1 MIEKAHVG
9 EIGVKSRQCNSPIID
24 SLLRQPKLILYHSKV
39 PPINHALDPNLFH
52 KFFFYP
58 TSRPSASG
66 NAVKM
71 FSLARRRREAERH
84 KKLEEQFL
92 KKDANGNGRITAE
105 QMVQIF
111 EENEVQG
118 EIIMTSFCP
127 NVVIPYKDQTQ
138 LKLFS
143 YKFLTFRQ

>member
-1 MIEKAHVG
+1 
-9 EIGVKSRQCNSPIID
+9 
-24 SLLRQPKLILYHSKV
+24 
-39 PPINHALDPNLFH
+39 
-52 KFFFYP
+52 
-58 TSRPSASG
+58 
-66 NAVKM
+66 M

-118 EIIMTSFCP
+118 TRYTYVTNFKRFSHKKIPVCHILFLLRKKKEI
-127 NVVIPYKDQTQ
+127 NQTYIR
-138 LKLFS
+138 KWIYNHDIFP
-143 YKFLTFRQ
+143 

>member
-1 MIEKAHVG
+1 
-9 EIGVKSRQCNSPIID
+9 
-24 SLLRQPKLILYHSKV
+24 
-39 PPINHALDPNLFH
+39 
-52 KFFFYP
+52 
-58 TSRPSASG
+58 
-66 NAVKM
+66 M

-118 EIIMTSFCP
+118 INLLLRYTINSYFHEILVPT
-127 NVVIPYKDQTQ
+127 Y
-138 LKLFS
+138 L
-143 YKFLTFRQ
+143 

>member
-1 MIEKAHVG
+1 
-9 EIGVKSRQCNSPIID
+9 
-24 SLLRQPKLILYHSKV
+24 
-39 PPINHALDPNLFH
+39 
-52 KFFFYP
+52 
-58 TSRPSASG
+58 
-66 NAVKM
+66 M

-118 EIIMTSFCP
+118 INLLLQYTINSYFHEILAPTTYQLKKSTYFKIFFFLTSF
-127 NVVIPYKDQTQ
+127 
-138 LKLFS
+138 
-143 YKFLTFRQ
+143 